1 MIHSATNLDAGRN
14 RQPYSATPIAAM
26 LMTATFALAALGG
39 AALAGLQ
46 LLIGA

>member
-1 MIHSATNLDAGRN
+1 MIHSAPDFDAALDGQRHN
-14 RQPYSATPIAAM
+14 ATPIAAM
-26 LMTATFALAALGG
+26 LLTATFVVAALGG